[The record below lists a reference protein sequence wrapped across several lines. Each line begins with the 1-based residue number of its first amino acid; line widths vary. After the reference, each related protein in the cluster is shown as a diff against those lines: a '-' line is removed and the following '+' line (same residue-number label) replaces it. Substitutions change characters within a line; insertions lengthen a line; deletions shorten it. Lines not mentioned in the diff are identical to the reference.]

1 MGVES
6 GIRWKPRPESMAI
19 DISGISAANAAGSSQ
34 QVQGPSQHKHGKHQK
49 PSISDVDLRGSSVA
63 SGPSSTSK
71 KGNKVDI
78 TA

>member
-1 MGVES
+1 
-6 GIRWKPRPESMAI
+6 MAI

-34 QVQGPSQHKHGKHQK
+34 QVQGPSQHKQK